1 MSFKEKFY
9 SLLKVI
15 FIIAVCG
22 LVSLIFVWP
31 MWLFSHKLP
40 NAYTF
45 TLLSLILLAL
55 IFILI
60 NKIRKTK
67 ASKVM
72 RIFLNLLFIFT
83 GLYFSIFFL
92 YTGFRLYS
100 LISLL
105 ILAFSL
111 TILNLIFKKIKNA
124 KEK

>member
-72 RIFLNLLFIFT
+72 QIFLNLLFIFT

>member
-15 FIIAVCG
+15 FIIAACG

-40 NAYTF
+40 NAFTF

-72 RIFLNLLFIFT
+72 QIFLNLLFIFT

-111 TILNLIFKKIKNA
+111 TILNLIFKIIKNA

>member
-15 FIIAVCG
+15 FIIAACG

-31 MWLFSHKLP
+31 MWLFFHKLP

-72 RIFLNLLFIFT
+72 QIFLNLLFIFT

>member
-15 FIIAVCG
+15 FIIAACG

-72 RIFLNLLFIFT
+72 QIFLNLLFIFT